1 MIVKFCRIAS
11 ISIHFF
17 VGVGAFFG
25 GLAAV
30 INPTSPL
37 GISPEV
43 LKLGPFTDFF
53 IPGLTLLVV
62 IGLGNA
68 LTGVLAL
75 KKVSLAD
82 YMSGAMGVIL
92 IGWIV
97 IQCYILQSI
106 VCLHIIFF
114 MIGCV
119 QGALAL
125 IRLWMSNQF
134 PMNIVK
140 KIISK

>member
-1 MIVKFCRIAS
+1 VKYIRVAG

-30 INPTSPL
+30 LNPESPL

-43 LKLGPFTDFF
+43 LKYGPFTDFF
-53 IPGLTLLVV
+53 IPGLTLLIV
-62 IGLGNA
+62 IGLGN
-68 LTGVLAL
+68 VLSGL
-75 KKVSLAD
+75 LEIKKVPLAS
-82 YMSGAMGVIL
+82 YFSGIMGAIL

-97 IQCYILQSI
+97 IQCYILQAI
-106 VCLHIIFF
+106 AGLHILFF
-114 MIGCV
+114 LIGCL

-125 IRLWMSNQF
+125 ISLWITNQF
-134 PMNIVK
+134 PMNVVR
-140 KIISK
+140 KIIHKE

>member
-1 MIVKFCRIAS
+1 MKYIRVAG
-11 ISIHFF
+11 ISFHFF

-30 INPTSPL
+30 LNPISPL
-37 GISPEV
+37 GISPDV
-43 LKLGPFTDFF
+43 LKLGPFTNFL

-62 IGLGNA
+62 IGLGNMLA
-68 LTGVLAL
+68 GVLVI
-75 KKVSLAD
+75 KKVSFAS
-82 YMSGAMGVIL
+82 YFSGVMGAIL
-92 IGWIV
+92 VGWIV

-106 VCLHIIFF
+106 VGLHIIFF
-114 MIGCV
+114 LIGCI

-125 IRLWMSNQF
+125 ISLWITNQF

-140 KIISK
+140 KLLSVKT